1 MLFQRQAVFGYF
13 LLLQKVTNL
22 PPFRKAKHHPPSKS
36 KQIHHPPPHFT
47 PTFFTSKTKKIIF
60 TKKNTPMKNY
70 IYTVTDRFIKYV
82 QIDTTADPTSTSFP
96 SSEKQKDLARILV
109 KELQEMGISDAEMD
123 QHGYVYATIESN
135 SPKENIPT
143 ICFCAHMDTAPD
155 CSGTNVKPII
165 HQKYDGTPIVL
176 PDDNTQ
182 VITTEKHKYLKEKI
196 GDDIITASGLTLLGA
211 DDKAGIAII
220 MDFAHY
226 IVNHPEVKHGKIRIL
241 FTPDEEVGRGVEEL
255 DMEKLNA
262 DYGYT
267 LDGGSLG
274 SIEDESFSADGVSIK
289 IHGIS
294 AHPGYAKNKM
304 VNAIKVVS
312 EIIAALPK
320 NEWSP
325 ETTEKREGFVHPTS
339 IKGELECTTVNLIV
353 RDHITPNL
361 KVHEDRLKSIVDDIL
376 KNYPELEVDFT
387 ITEQYR
393 NMKEVLDTVPF
404 VTDYAIEAMKRVGIT
419 SEATIIRGG
428 TDGSKLS
435 FMGLPCPNI
444 FTGEM
449 AIHSRHEYVS
459 VQDMQKAVHTMV
471 ELIQIWE
478 EK

>member
-1 MLFQRQAVFGYF
+1 M
-13 LLLQKVTNL
+13 N
-22 PPFRKAKHHPPSKS
+22 
-36 KQIHHPPPHFT
+36 
-47 PTFFTSKTKKIIF
+47 
-60 TKKNTPMKNY
+60 NY
-70 IYTVTDRFIKYV
+70 THTVEERFVKYV
-82 QIDTTADPTSTSFP
+82 QIDTTADPISTSFP
-96 SSEKQKDLARILV
+96 SSEKQKDLAKVLV
-109 KELQEMGISDAEMD
+109 QELLEIGIKDAEMD
-123 QHGYVYATIESN
+123 QYGYVYATIESN

-165 HQKYDGTPIVL
+165 HHKYDGTPIVL

-182 VITTEKHKYLKEKI
+182 IITTDKHKYLKEKI

-220 MDFAHY
+220 MDFANY
-226 IVNHPEVKHGKIRIL
+226 IVNYPEIKHGKIRIL
-241 FTPDEEVGRGVEEL
+241 FTPDEEVGRGVEHL

-274 SIEDESFSADGVSIK
+274 SIEDESFSADAVSLK

-304 VNAIKVVS
+304 VNAIKVAAEIVS
-312 EIIAALPK
+312 ALPK
-320 NEWSP
+320 SECSP
-325 ETTEKREGFVHPTS
+325 ETTEKREGFLHPTS
-339 IKGELECTTVNLIV
+339 IKGELECTTVNFIV
-353 RDHITPNL
+353 RDHLTNNL
-361 KVHEDRLKSIVDDIL
+361 KIHEDRLKAIVDGIL
-376 KNYPELEVDFT
+376 QNYPELKVEFK

-393 NMKEVLDTVPF
+393 NMKEVLNTVPF
-404 VTDYAIEAMKRVGIT
+404 VTDFAIEAMKRVGII

-459 VQDMQKAVHTMV
+459 IQDMQKAVKTMV
-471 ELIQIWE
+471 ELIKIWE
-478 EK
+478 EKG